1 MKSPEKPKRYELI
14 PFRMVI
20 PGIPLVA
27 DGGLPSGPSEED
39 GGFHAPEEIP
49 IRGVSTVECC
59 ADRAK
64 READELLRRCRRDLR
79 CGDRSAILDLL
90 DLNPEFICV
99 AWVQAELLRL
109 LQGGLPLR
117 KRGRPKGRYNLHPLV
132 VVGLVEH
139 LIATGRARNRE
150 QAFGKLE
157 ELQVLPYESA
167 KDAFYQVVGEKRFRP
182 VLVEFPELA
191 REVSAEEESAWRE
204 RVEVLGPGRKIT
216 RTWTHPQLGTVET
229 TFKARPSGHAS

>member
-27 DGGLPSGPSEED
+27 DSALPRVPSEED
-39 GGFHAPEEIP
+39 KRFHIPEEIP
-49 IRGVSTVECC
+49 IRGLSTVECC

-64 READELLRRCRRDLR
+64 READELLRRCRQELR
-79 CGDRSAILDLL
+79 RGNRSAILDLL
-90 DLNPEFICV
+90 DLNPEFMCV
-99 AWVQAELLRL
+99 RWVREELLRL

-117 KRGRPKGRYNLHPLV
+117 KRGRPKGRYKLHPLV

-139 LIATGRARNRE
+139 LITTGRAANRE

-157 ELQVLPYESA
+157 ELQVLSYECA
-167 KDAFYQVVGEKRFRP
+167 KDAFYQVIGEKRFRP

-191 REVSAEEESAWRE
+191 REVSAEEEAAWRE
-204 RVEVLGPGRKIT
+204 RVDVLGPGREIT
-216 RTWTHPQLGTVET
+216 RTWTDPKLGTVEM
-229 TFKARPSGHAS
+229 TFKAGSSKRGS